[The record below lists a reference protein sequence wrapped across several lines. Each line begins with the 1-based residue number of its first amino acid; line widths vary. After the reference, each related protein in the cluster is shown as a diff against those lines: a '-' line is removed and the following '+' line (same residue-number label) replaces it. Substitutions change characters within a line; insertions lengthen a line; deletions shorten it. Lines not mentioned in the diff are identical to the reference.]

1 MKSLNKDKIKS
12 ILNKDII
19 PARID
24 GRIISLFLKQ
34 LSILISSGIGLDK
47 ALKIIEN
54 QQIDKK
60 LSLSLD
66 KINIDL
72 ERGLTIDQAFSN
84 NENYFNPMVV
94 AFIKSGEESGNF
106 AKILDELSFYINEE
120 SKNKSII
127 KQAMTYPIIL
137 LFVMI
142 LIVAIVV
149 NFVLPTFQNLFEKN
163 GQQLPITTRAL
174 IDISTFIKNYGFL
187 IVLFLLIFALSLLI
201 LRKDKQSRLKLD
213 EFAYKIFIFK
223 KLRQTKLEYQV
234 SRLLYILRS
243 GDIEI
248 KKSLFMIE
256 KSFKNEY
263 IKENI
268 RNITNEISQGNTLS
282 KSISN
287 KDIFSSLFKSM
298 VEIGENSG
306 NLLETLKKSS
316 EYFSNDYIYKLKKL
330 ATLAEPVMVII
341 MSILVGFVV
350 FAIAIPIFDSINTI
364 GL

>member
-1 MKSLNKDKIKS
+1 MKSSKNNNLKS

-60 LSLSLD
+60 LSLALH
-66 KINIDL
+66 KINKDL

-127 KQAMTYPIIL
+127 KQAMAYPIIL

-149 NFVLPTFQNLFEKN
+149 NFVLPTFQNVFEKN
-163 GQQLPITTRAL
+163 GQHLPITTRAL
-174 IDISTFIKNYGFL
+174 IDISTFIKDYGFL
-187 IVLFLLIFALSLLI
+187 IVLFLLIFLI
-201 LRKDKQSRLKLD
+201 
-213 EFAYKIFIFK
+213 
-223 KLRQTKLEYQV
+223 
-234 SRLLYILRS
+234 YICNHW
-243 GDIEI
+243 
-248 KKSLFMIE
+248 K
-256 KSFKNEY
+256 
-263 IKENI
+263 NI
-268 RNITNEISQGNTLS
+268 R
-282 KSISN
+282 SI
-287 KDIFSSLFKSM
+287 FL
-298 VEIGENSG
+298 
-306 NLLETLKKSS
+306 
-316 EYFSNDYIYKLKKL
+316 
-330 ATLAEPVMVII
+330 
-341 MSILVGFVV
+341 
-350 FAIAIPIFDSINTI
+350 
-364 GL
+364 